1 MPRVIA
7 VLDTNALLPRSAGA
21 CSGAYRP
28 ISREHLLQGFLSRGC
43 DVLLATQV
51 VVELDGLKLSDDSAL
66 AAAARRAN
74 ALLAEAASAREA
86 WLLLEEE
93 STLTRVRGGAAGAG
107 SGGTRGSASASSS
120 SSLAPDERII
130 ACAAAFATRRKAEH
144 PGDRVVVATSDRNA
158 TVRAVAAG
166 VEAMPLEQL
175 RAQAAERDRAWR
187 AAYCQSAAS
196 TAVERAAATTATQ

>member
-74 ALLAEAASAREA
+74 ALLAEAASAREP

-93 STLTRVRGGAAGAG
+93 STLTRVRGGVAGAG
-107 SGGTRGSASASSS
+107 SGGSASASSS